1 MKYAIANARQNR
13 TGLVRATLA
22 ALALLTI
29 TFATGQPAGA
39 AGNNPAPPPDVAR
52 INALMDSPDHPL
64 PLLPVVVPEITTR
77 AQVDEIVGQTREPY
91 IFMLY
96 QVKGP
101 QSANQVP
108 ELFFFQLLAIEYM
121 GNSGVVPRPIP
132 PVHFR
137 TIAADVTPEA
147 SNELYPTDAVKP
159 VYILFDPSKSGS
171 ARFRVIDEAKVT
183 DGSTF
188 TQRVAEGWIMK
199 YLAIQPAVLTPY
211 QITVA
216 NHHDAIFV
224 DANPNPAPTA
234 KWIVTVYS
242 PADPKWQ
249 ASVNRLR
256 VLLSVERY
264 FYDGRIRFGEVN
276 LASDAGVF
284 NTLIGDA
291 NHLPVPTEP
300 QVWLTDPVS
309 HISVQY
315 KPDFR
320 ADSQGPPTA
329 ELTQAAFQAWL
340 LENHVTPPGNVALN
354 AEQVSQQLWTAK
366 GQQQA
371 MLTPIRFTVGK

>member
-1 MKYAIANARQNR
+1 MQ
-13 TGLVRATLA
+13 
-22 ALALLTI
+22 ALA
-29 TFATGQPAGA
+29 
-39 AGNNPAPPPDVAR
+39 
-52 INALMDSPDHPL
+52 
-64 PLLPVVVPEITTR
+64 
-77 AQVDEIVGQTREPY
+77 
-91 IFMLY
+91 
-96 QVKGP
+96 
-101 QSANQVP
+101 
-108 ELFFFQLLAIEYM
+108 
-121 GNSGVVPRPIP
+121 IP
-132 PVHFR
+132 PAV
-137 TIAADVTPEA
+137 IAP
-147 SNELYPTDAVKP
+147 
-159 VYILFDPSKSGS
+159 F
-171 ARFRVIDEAKVT
+171 
-183 DGSTF
+183 
-188 TQRVAEGWIMK
+188 
-199 YLAIQPAVLTPY
+199 

-224 DANPNPAPTA
+224 DATANPAPTA

-276 LASDAGVF
+276 LASDSGVF
-284 NTLIGDA
+284 SALIGGP

-329 ELTQAAFQAWL
+329 ELTQAGFQAWL
-340 LENHVTPPGNVALN
+340 FENHVTPPGNVALN

-366 GQQQA
+366 GQQQT
-371 MLTPIRFTVGK
+371 MLTPIRSTVDK